1 MFARHRHTRRR
12 VRRTVIPALGAAL
25 LVGLLPAQS
34 LAMPPDPANVDAG
47 RETIEE
53 IPLELE
59 EIEPE
64 KPVEG
69 QTFEKDLETL
79 KTEIPADQ
87 QQAPAGTTTP
97 PPADT
102 EVFNFGA
109 APVTPAAYT
118 AAETETPEA
127 PALTK
132 IPNIPVLAG
141 KAPNHPAPTGTWQ
154 FSVVDRTSEIS
165 QGGQEALKVGS
176 LITVQAPP
184 TGSVPLSVAIDYST
198 FENLHGAD
206 WATRLRLVQF
216 PECYL
221 TTPLDPACQEYEE
234 LESVND
240 PDTNRVT
247 ATVDTA
253 ADGTVTPAAATSTAG
268 TVGPGI
274 MQAAY
279 TTATPVATGGD
290 KTVIGAVDSGTGPGG
305 SFKATPLAANG
316 KWSAGGS
323 SGAFTYS
330 YPMTIPA
337 PPAGPAPNVTLSYN
351 SQAVDGK
358 TAVSSPQ
365 ASWIGEGW
373 DYNPGF
379 IERRY
384 RSCKD
389 DTHKLND
396 QSPNN
401 TAKADKTSDLCWVSY
416 NAVMS
421 LAGSTTELV
430 RVAGSNPESDT
441 ETYRPVKDD
450 GTRVQ
455 RVVTAGT
462 NGDDNG
468 EHWKVT
474 TTDGTTYHFGLNKVG
489 GGHADTNSVSTVPVF
504 GNHPGEPCHESSFAS
519 SRCGAG
525 KQQAWRWGLDK
536 VEDVHGNVMI
546 VNWNQETNYYAVR
559 GKRKDGAKP
568 EAYERAAH
576 PTKIEYGLRASDLTK
591 PSATVDFGL
600 YQRCLKTTGCDAAS
614 FKPEN
619 PTSYR
624 PWWDTP
630 GSLTCGSASTRCPAF
645 PSFWTQLR
653 LKTVT
658 TNAARSGQTGL
669 GKVDTYTLHHSFPA
683 DWYDTAPGLW
693 LNSITRRG
701 YAPGDNAGTLQTK
714 DGVSFDHYTVG
725 KRSHS
730 SLRAYLLDKQLPN
743 LALPTP
749 KDKNAQD
756 KRPGFTR
763 PRIGTI
769 ATEAGADIEIEYI
782 GGCRYQPATD
792 NGENN
797 GPCYPVRWSPDGEE
811 KTPAKAWFN
820 RYVVHSVTETDK
832 IANLF
837 TKPIKTT
844 YDYLGPAYA
853 KSDDEFL
860 RPALRTYSDWRGYR
874 RVTVTKGPKVTPPT
888 TAPAP
893 GAPPHPPAS
902 QSRST
907 TIYFQGVGGVVKDS
921 VDGTVLLADD
931 APQYAGMTAETI
943 TFLNSDTAQ
952 TYFDNNAAT
961 KPVFKTRTRTFP
973 DTSVE
978 TASRARQAEDG
989 TTMTPLRAYRT
1000 GVKRTDSIQADGA
1013 NWRGTRTTTLDR
1025 DDTYGLP
1032 TAVETAVV
1040 THNGTAEALSQQ
1052 SCTKTSYVHNTTA
1065 WLIGLPSTARTTA
1078 TTCTDHAGAD
1088 TATELKGSV
1097 RTRYDHLAHGI
1108 TPTKGLVTDVD
1119 TIDGT
1124 GTTHS
1129 VTTSTKYDALGRATS
1144 VTAPEVGETKT
1155 EYTPATGGPVTS
1167 VKTIN
1172 AKGHATTTTYD
1183 PGRALPLTATD
1194 PNGRVTKYQYDALG
1208 RLTKGWSPSRSSTA
1222 TANVEISYRTA
1233 TVAADGKT
1241 SPAAVT
1247 VRTLKDDGT
1256 RASHITLY
1264 DGLMRQVQTQSEAH
1278 GPGRII
1284 TDTYYNDH
1292 GLVAEQTSGYLV
1304 KGEPATDLFKVK
1316 SVTLIKHRVKT
1327 VYDGMERPVR
1337 QIPYHGQTRRA
1348 WTTTTYGD
1356 TATLVD
1362 PPGSTIPATT
1372 TVTDALGR
1380 VTELR
1385 HHVAPGKYRAT
1396 KYDYDKRGNRDVVTD
1411 PAGNTWTY
1419 VHDTRGRVTSAKDPD
1434 TGITQTQYDSAD
1446 RPTIVTDA
1454 LGQITY
1460 TTYDTLGRVTAVH
1473 EGSKLQDPVKSYT
1486 YDPAGALGMAS
1497 ESKRHTTTGDYTT
1510 KITGYDTEYRPTGR
1524 QVIIPANTMTTGLSG
1539 TYTYAYA
1546 YTPTG
1551 KPLSVTLPAKG
1562 GLPAEKVITRY
1573 NEDGLPE
1580 STSGLAWYTSDV
1592 TYSPYGEVLRSVS
1605 SAQPYRV
1612 WTTNFVDEHTG
1623 RLMRTVTDR
1632 ERAGPHRISDT
1643 GYAYDT
1649 AGMITASARQD
1660 GVASGS
1666 ATWDNQ
1672 CFTYDVMGELVNA
1685 WTSNIKADGNGT
1697 GCKSTTGGIWGYNST
1712 GAPSG
1717 GPVAD
1722 ATYAANTTPANL
1734 GTTAPAAGT
1743 VASGT
1748 AVTGSAAYHQSF
1760 TYDWIGNRTTLTEHD
1775 PAGTTANNINYTYNY
1790 STTQPHALTSVTSPT
1805 SLMTSYYTYNPTGTT
1820 ATRNPPGYAANQTL
1834 EWTPEH
1840 KLASNT
1846 VGTTKTTYVYDA
1858 VGNRILENSP
1868 TGSTLYLGET
1878 ELTTD
1883 SVGLITRA
1891 SRTYNQP
1898 GAATVI
1904 RTASQSTSAQALH
1917 VLLADHLGTAHTS
1930 VEAGGAQPV
1939 TRRASKPYGEPRG
1952 SKPANWPDRHTFL
1965 GVGIDDNVT
1974 GLTHIGAREYD
1985 QATGRFLSADPIIDI
2000 ADPLQM
2006 NGYTYANGNPVTLSD
2021 PTGLFLD
2028 DFQDALSGAW
2038 HATVDWTSEFGEGWN
2053 RLTGDH
2059 EEANRLRVARE
2070 QAQQGGPLINGFQA
2084 VRNLGGKPKPESR
2097 WYNVSYQI
2105 AKFLMPILPGAG
2117 MALNAATKGAVKA
2130 PAAAKLLTSSDRV
2143 LPDCHSFPSGTEV
2156 AIGDGGR
2163 KNIEEVAVGDLVLAG
2178 DTRTGRSKAQKVTE
2192 VIRTESDKEF
2202 VEVSVADGGSER
2214 VIVATAT
2221 HPFWVPELDS
2231 WIQAGDLAVG
2241 QFLRT
2246 SAGTLVQI
2254 SAVRSY
2260 NRQQETFDLAVE
2272 GIRSYFVLA
2281 GSIPVL
2287 VHNCNEAIASALKAR
2302 VDSLHKLLPKGAQ
2315 GRRSTAII
2323 RAVDSDG
2330 AVHDVVGWSGDATRA
2345 LDRRIRDALQGSEVM
2360 ADKFAGDAEV
2370 SALNFIRNQGWSPIA
2385 GAANRP
2391 VCPWCQNALF
2401 DPFSGTVG
2409 PAQLV
2414 GPRDPTQFK
2423 NVGDFRSAQV
2433 GGRLHGES
2441 RFIW

>member
-1 MFARHRHTRRR
+1 
-12 VRRTVIPALGAAL
+12 
-25 LVGLLPAQS
+25 
-34 LAMPPDPANVDAG
+34 MPPDPGNVDTG

-59 EIEPE
+59 QIEPE

-102 EVFNFGA
+102 EAFNFGA
-109 APVTPAAYT
+109 APVTPASFT
-118 AAETETPEA
+118 AAEAETAEE

-154 FSVVDRTSEIS
+154 FSVVDRASEIS

-176 LITVQAPP
+176 LITVQAPA

-221 TTPLDPACQEYEE
+221 TTPLEPACQEYEE

-240 PDTNRVT
+240 PGTNRVT

-253 ADGTVTPAAATSTAG
+253 ADGTVTPAVATGTAN
-268 TVGPGI
+268 TSGPGI

-279 TTATPVATGGD
+279 TTATPAATGGD
-290 KTVIGAVDSGTGPGG
+290 RAVIGAVDSGTGPGG
-305 SFKATPLAANG
+305 SFKATPLAANSA
-316 KWSAGGS
+316 WAAGGS

-330 YPMTIPA
+330 YPMTVPA
-337 PPAGPAPNVTLSYN
+337 PPAGPAPDVTLSYN

-384 RSCKD
+384 RSCND
-389 DTHKLND
+389 DTHTIN
-396 QSPNN
+396 SGIPNN
-401 TAKADKTSDLCWVSY
+401 TDKKDKTGDLCWVSY

-421 LAGSTTELV
+421 LGGSTTELV
-430 RVAGSNPESDT
+430 RDAPANSKPETDN
-441 ETYRPVKDD
+441 ETYRPAKDD

-455 RVVTAGT
+455 RIITAGT

-468 EHWKVT
+468 EHWLVT
-474 TTDGTTYHFGLNKVG
+474 TTDGTKYHFGLNKVG
-489 GGHADTNSVSTVPVF
+489 GGHADTNSVSTAPVF
-504 GNHPGEPCHESSFAS
+504 GNHPGEPCHETTFAS

-536 VEDVHGNVMI
+536 VEDVHGNIMI

-559 GKRKDGAKP
+559 GKRTDDAKP

-576 PTKIEYGLRASDLTK
+576 PTKIEYGLRAADLTK
-591 PSATVDFGL
+591 PAATVDFGL
-600 YQRCLKTTGCDAAS
+600 AQRCLKTTGCDPAN

-630 GSLTCGSASTRCPAF
+630 GSLTCASTSTRCPSF

-658 TNAARSGQTGL
+658 TNATRAGQTGL
-669 GKVDTYTLHHSFPA
+669 GKVDTYTLNHSFPA

-701 YAPGDNAGTLQTK
+701 YGPGDAEGTLQTK

-730 SLRAYLLDKQLPN
+730 SLRSYLIDKQLPN
-743 LALPTP
+743 LVARDS
-749 KDKNAQD
+749 KDR
-756 KRPGFTR
+756 RPGFTR

-769 ATEAGADIEIEYI
+769 ATEGGADIEIEYI

-792 NGENN
+792 NGETN
-797 GPCYPVRWSPDGEE
+797 GPCFPVRWSPDGEE

-844 YDYLGPAYA
+844 YDYAGPAYA
-853 KSDDEFL
+853 KSEDEFL

-874 RVTVTKGPKVTPPT
+874 RVTVTKGPKTAPPVA
-888 TAPAP
+888 APAP
-893 GAPPHPPAS
+893 GAPPHAPAS

-907 TIYFQGVGGVVKDS
+907 TIYFLGVGGAVKDS
-921 VDGTVLLADD
+921 VDGTVLLDDD

-943 TFLNSDTAQ
+943 TFLNSDTAN
-952 TYFDNNAAT
+952 TYFDGKAET
-961 KPVFKTRTRTFP
+961 KPVFKTRTRNFP
-973 DTSVE
+973 ESSGPTAERPRRAENDTPL
-978 TASRARQAEDG
+978 
-989 TTMTPLRAYRT
+989 TPLRAYRT
-1000 GVKRTDSIQADGA
+1000 DVRKSDSIQADGA

-1025 DDTYGLP
+1025 DTTYGLP

-1040 THNGTAEALSQQ
+1040 THNGTSETFTQHT
-1052 SCTKTSYVHNTTA
+1052 CTKTSYVHNTTA
-1065 WLIGLPSTARTTA
+1065 WLIGLPSTTRATA
-1078 TTCTDHAGAD
+1078 TTCANHAGAD
-1088 TATELKGSV
+1088 TATELKDSV
-1097 RTRYDHLAHGI
+1097 RTRYDHLAHGT
-1108 TPTKGLVTDVD
+1108 TPTKGEVTELDR
-1119 TIDGT
+1119 IDGT
-1124 GTTHS
+1124 GTSHS
-1129 VTTSTKYDALGRATS
+1129 VTTSTDYDTLGRPVS
-1144 VTAPEVGETKT
+1144 VTEPETGETRT
-1155 EYTPATGGPVTS
+1155 VYDPPTGGPVTS
-1167 VKTIN
+1167 VKSVKTVN
-1172 AKGHATTTTYD
+1172 TKDHVTTTTYD
-1183 PGRALPLTATD
+1183 PGRGLPLTVTD
-1194 PNGRVTKYQYDALG
+1194 PNGRVTKTQYDALG
-1208 RLTKGWSPSRSSTA
+1208 RLIKGWSPSRSGSPTA
-1222 TANVEISYRTA
+1222 DVEISYRTA
-1233 TVAADGKT
+1233 TVAATGKT
-1241 SPAAVT
+1241 TPAAVT
-1247 VRTLKDDGT
+1247 VKTLKDDGT
-1256 RASHITLY
+1256 RATHVTLY
-1264 DGLMRQVQTQSEAH
+1264 DGQMRQVQTQSEAH
-1278 GPGRII
+1278 GPGRIV
-1284 TDTYYNDH
+1284 TDTHYNDH

-1304 KGEPATDLFKVK
+1304 KGEPGTELFEVK
-1316 SVTLIKHRVKT
+1316 SPTLIKNRVKT

-1337 QIPYHGQTRRA
+1337 QIPYHGQTRQA

-1362 PPGSTIPATT
+1362 PAGTSAPSTT

-1396 KYDYDKRGNRDVVTD
+1396 KYGYDKRGNRDIVTD

-1419 VHDTRGRVTSAKDPD
+1419 LHDARGRVTSTKDPD
-1434 TGITQTQYDSAD
+1434 TGITQTQYDEAN
-1446 RPTIVTDA
+1446 RPTDITDA
-1454 LGQITY
+1454 LGQTTS
-1460 TTYDTLGRVTAVH
+1460 TTYDVLGRVTAVH
-1473 EGSKLQDPVKSYT
+1473 EGNTLAKSYT
-1486 YDPAGALGMAS
+1486 YDTLALGQPT
-1497 ESKRHTTTGDYTT
+1497 ESKRHTTTGIYTT
-1510 KITGYDTEYRPTGR
+1510 KITGYDTAYRPTGR
-1524 QVIIPANTMTTGLSG
+1524 QITIPVNAMTSRLDG
-1539 TYTYAYA
+1539 TYTYAYT

-1623 RLMRTVTDR
+1623 RLTRTVTDR
-1632 ERAGPHRISDT
+1632 EKAGPHRISDT

-1649 AGMITASARQD
+1649 AGMVTASARQNAITET
-1660 GVASGS
+1660 V
-1666 ATWDNQ
+1666 TNWDNQ
-1672 CFTYDVMGELVNA
+1672 CFTYDAMGTLVNA
-1685 WTSNIKADGNGT
+1685 WTSNIKPDGKGI
-1697 GCKSTTGGIWGYNST
+1697 GCKAATGTTWGYKDT

-1722 ATYAANTTPANL
+1722 AAYAANTAAGNL
-1734 GTTAPAAGT
+1734 DDTAPAAGT

-1760 TYDWIGNRTTLTEHD
+1760 TYDWIGNRATLVEHD
-1775 PAGTTANNINYTYNY
+1775 PAGGTANDINYTYKY
-1790 STTQPHALTSVTSPT
+1790 SATQPHTLTSVTSPT
-1805 SLMTSYYTYNPTGTT
+1805 ALMGSAYTYNPTGTT
-1820 ATRNPPGYAANQTL
+1820 ATRNPPGQAANQTL

-1858 VGNRILENSP
+1858 DGNRILENSP
-1868 TGSTLYLGET
+1868 NGSTLYLGET

-1883 SVGLITRA
+1883 KTGLITKA
-1891 SRTYNQP
+1891 SRTYSQAGTP
-1898 GAATVI
+1898 AVI
-1904 RTASQSTSAQALH
+1904 RTTTNQSTDNVLN
-1917 VLLADHLGTAHTS
+1917 VLLTDHLGTAHTT
-1930 VEAGGAQPV
+1930 VAATDYQTV
-1939 TRRASKPYGEPRG
+1939 TRRAFKPYGEARG
-1952 SKPANWPDRHTFL
+1952 TKPANWPNKRSYL
-1965 GVGIDDNVT
+1965 GVGIEDSAT
-1974 GLTHIGAREYD
+1974 LLTHIGAREYD
-1985 QATGRFLSADPIIDI
+1985 QHTGRFLSADPLIDI
-2000 ADPLQM
+2000 TDPLQM
-2006 NGYTYANGNPVTLSD
+2006 NGYTYANGNPTTLSD
-2021 PTGLFLD
+2021 PTGLIPDGRCGGNITTCSGNGSVVQEVNESWTQTRDGYKWEGRKKDHKGVYFKYGEGGYGSGYTHGILRD
-2028 DFQDALSGAW
+2028 RPRNWEGTFEELSAAPLPVISVPASIVSAAIDIWDGDYEASVWNAVGAIPAAGKIGQAAKRLFPCK
-2038 HATVDWTSEFGEGWN
+2038 HSFSPGTQVLLADGTVKPIEDIRVGNEVLATNPVTGETAAKTVTSEILGEGLKN
-2053 RLTGDH
+2053 LVEISVKTDAGTG
-2059 EEANRLRVARE
+2059 
-2070 QAQQGGPLINGFQA
+2070 G
-2084 VRNLGGKPKPESR
+2084 
-2097 WYNVSYQI
+2097 
-2105 AKFLMPILPGAG
+2105 
-2117 MALNAATKGAVKA
+2117 T
-2130 PAAAKLLTSSDRV
+2130 DR
-2143 LPDCHSFPSGTEV
+2143 
-2156 AIGDGGR
+2156 
-2163 KNIEEVAVGDLVLAG
+2163 
-2178 DTRTGRSKAQKVTE
+2178 
-2192 VIRTESDKEF
+2192 
-2202 VEVSVADGGSER
+2202 
-2214 VIVATAT
+2214 IVATDE
-2221 HPFWVPELDS
+2221 HPFWVPTLKE
-2231 WIQAGDLAVG
+2231 WVHATDLKPG
-2241 QFLRT
+2241 QWLRT
-2246 SAGTLVQI
+2246 SAGTHVQVD
-2254 SAVRSY
+2254 AVKRWTQTTRVHNLTVADIPTY
-2260 NRQQETFDLAVE
+2260 
-2272 GIRSYFVLA
+2272 YVLA
-2281 GSIPVL
+2281 GRTPVL
-2287 VHNCNEAIASALKAR
+2287 VHNCGGLAEEMGSGNVWKSSEELSKATGKTTESRNRAI
-2302 VDSLHKLLPKGAQ
+2302 D
-2315 GRRSTAII
+2315 AII
-2323 RAVDSDG
+2323 TEDFPDLNLTHRPVYSYGVNSGMAMPN
-2330 AVHDVVGWSGDATRA
+2330 VGTQIGFKRFASRA
-2345 LDRRIRDALQGSEVM
+2345 LLRTTIVHEELHHRWFARGLTNHHPRDG
-2360 ADKFAGDAEV
+2360 
-2370 SALNFIRNQGWSPIA
+2370 
-2385 GAANRP
+2385 
-2391 VCPWCQNALF
+2391 
-2401 DPFSGTVG
+2401 SGT
-2409 PAQLV
+2409 
-2414 GPRDPTQFK
+2414 
-2423 NVGDFRSAQV
+2423 S
-2433 GGRLHGES
+2433 E
-2441 RFIW
+2441 RFYGIVDRYMSIRGW